1 MCISLEAT
9 QSIPPRPRF
18 TVDERGHRLSVAPPA
33 RKTTPVQPSSTLSES
48 SSLDATHL
56 SDSDSD
62 SPSASASDASK
73 ESKFPRFPIST
84 QIRRA
89 IPRSR
94 RSRPRPHGGIRG
106 RGTQSP
112 RALEHN
118 RRPHVS
124 LLSFDLSC
132 SEARSILEEAVVL
145 PQVMPEVFQGIR
157 RPWKGILL
165 FGPPGTGKTL
175 LAKVRRAMK
184 RGLSGRPSPRS
195 AAPPSSASPRRPS
208 PANGAAI
215 PRNWS
220 VFCSKWLAF
229 TRPALFSST
238 KSTRWAANEAP
249 PPTPTLL
256 SASSPSFSSRW
267 TGSRP
272 PRRPPAGL

>member
-1 MCISLEAT
+1 MRRISP
-9 QSIPPRPRF
+9 IPTPTPL
-18 TVDERGHRLSVAPPA
+18 TLPTPP
-33 RKTTPVQPSSTLSES
+33 KNPSF
-48 SSLDATHL
+48 HV
-56 SDSDSD
+56 
-62 SPSASASDASK
+62 SP
-73 ESKFPRFPIST
+73 FPRRFVA
-84 QIRRA
+84 QY
-89 IPRSR
+89 
-94 RSRPRPHGGIRG
+94 RG
-106 RGTQSP
+106 PVDLDLVRMVESEVV
-112 RALEHN
+112 EHS
-118 RRPHVS
+118 PHVPWNTIAGLTFPFFS
-124 LLSFDLSC
+124 HPLSC
-132 SEARSILEEAVVL
+132 REARSILEEAVVL

-175 LAKVRRAMK
+175 LAKVRCTKK

-229 TRPALFSST
+229 TRPAPFSST
-238 KSTRWAANEAP
+238 KSTLWAANEAP

-256 SASSPSFSSRW
+256 SASNPSFSSRW